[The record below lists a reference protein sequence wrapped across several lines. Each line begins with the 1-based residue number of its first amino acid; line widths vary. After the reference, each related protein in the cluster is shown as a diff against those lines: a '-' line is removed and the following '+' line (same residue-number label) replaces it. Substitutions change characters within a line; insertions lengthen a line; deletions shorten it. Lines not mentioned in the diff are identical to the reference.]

1 MFRKKLR
8 CVAVNKVTMFQEDKE
23 IEFTGRIADLS
34 EDDRPR
40 EKAIKNDIRS
50 LSNAELLA
58 IILGGGMQ
66 GKSVMDLSREMLNK
80 AHNSLYSLSCMR
92 INEMCR
98 TFKGVGPA
106 KAVSLAA
113 AFELGIRCRDEKA
126 KTANTVRT
134 SSDAYNYIRGHLERL
149 DREEFWILTL
159 TRANRITAAECVSR
173 GGTSATVVDIKL
185 LMKMAVDRLASGII
199 AVHNHPSGNLRPSAE
214 DDRLTRKIKDAAQLL
229 DMRLLDHLI
238 IGSEGY
244 YSYADQGSL

>member
-1 MFRKKLR
+1 M
-8 CVAVNKVTMFQEDKE
+8 VQEYKD

-40 EKAIKNDIRS
+40 EKAIRHDIRS

-66 GKSVMDLSREMLNK
+66 GKSVMDLSREMLSK
-80 AHNSLYSLSCMR
+80 AHNSLDSLSRMR

-98 TFKGVGPA
+98 AFKGVGPA

-113 AFELGIRCRDEKA
+113 AFELGLRCRDEKA
-126 KTANTVRT
+126 KAECTVR
-134 SSDAYNYIRGHLERL
+134 SSKDAYNYIRGHLERL
-149 DREEFWILTL
+149 DREEFCILTL
-159 TRANRITAAECVSR
+159 SRSNRITGAECVSR
-173 GGTSATVVDIKL
+173 GGTAATVVDVKL

-199 AVHNHPSGNLRPSAE
+199 AVHNHPSGNLHPSAE
-214 DDRLTRKIKDAAQLL
+214 DDRITKKIKEAAQIL

-238 IGSEGY
+238 ISPDSY
-244 YSYADQGSL
+244 YSYADSGTL

>member
-1 MFRKKLR
+1 MEER
-8 CVAVNKVTMFQEDKE
+8 VV
-23 IEFTGRIADLS
+23 EFTGRIADLS

-40 EKAIKNDIRS
+40 EKAIRNDIRA

-58 IILGGGMQ
+58 IILGGGMK
-66 GKSVMDLSREMLNK
+66 GKSVMDLSREMLAK
-80 AHNSLYSLSCMR
+80 AGNSLDVLSRMR
-92 INEMCR
+92 VNEMCR

-113 AFELGIRCRDEKA
+113 AFELGLRCRDENA
-126 KTANTVRT
+126 KMACQVT
-134 SSDAYNYIRGHLERL
+134 SSKDAYNYIRGHLERL

-173 GGTSATVVDIKL
+173 GGTSATVVDVKL

-199 AVHNHPSGNLRPSAE
+199 AVHNHPSGNLYPSA
-214 DDRLTRKIKDAAQLL
+214 DDNKLTKRIKEAAQLL

-238 IGSEGY
+238 IGTDGY
-244 YSYADQGSL
+244 YSYNDNQNL

>member
-1 MFRKKLR
+1 
-8 CVAVNKVTMFQEDKE
+8 MFQEDKE

-98 TFKGVGPA
+98 TFTGVGPA

-113 AFELGIRCRDEKA
+113 AFELGILDSHSYQSQPHHSCRVCE
-126 KTANTVRT
+126 
-134 SSDAYNYIRGHLERL
+134 
-149 DREEFWILTL
+149 
-159 TRANRITAAECVSR
+159 SR
-173 GGTSATVVDIKL
+173 RHFCHCGG
-185 LMKMAVDRLASGII
+185 
-199 AVHNHPSGNLRPSAE
+199 
-214 DDRLTRKIKDAAQLL
+214 
-229 DMRLLDHLI
+229 
-238 IGSEGY
+238 Y
-244 YSYADQGSL
+244 